1 MAPDSGG
8 VKGFIC
14 EAVLVESSH
23 SGIPLVRGIIWRAV
37 SAGFHNLVLED
48 WIKTAS
54 ELQDNHEVVR
64 VPWEVDE
71 VLELVDIGVHR
82 SLALEIAIGLKGWSL
97 PI

>member
-8 VKGFIC
+8 VKGFVC
-14 EAVLVESSH
+14 EAVLVELSH
-23 SGIPLVRGIIWRAV
+23 SGIIWRAV

-54 ELQDNHEVVR
+54 ELQDNHEVVQ

-71 VLELVDIGVHR
+71 VLKLIDIGVHH
-82 SLALEIAIGLKGWSL
+82 SLALEIVIGLKGWSL